1 MKNLWRKFFY
11 RPFWCLATLFIAI
24 LFVITL
30 VGEPIAYSYRGW
42 INSYLGIQETIKVD
56 DSANDT
62 PDVLYYKPE
71 YFMQYRWQWDP
82 TAGKDG
88 TGGYVFQTRWNEE
101 GLYTYLKD
109 VIKRTDTEGTVLL
122 KNEKQALPFSEG
134 TKVALYGIS
143 QFANKYLVTGQGS
156 GAHASNTSDTL
167 KGCLTSNGIEV
178 NAELY
183 ESYELVAQ
191 DYSASMFNTFPNGD
205 LNYVEFKVNE
215 APFSKIASVSDST
228 TGAGK
233 VDSAVY
239 IISRLGAENGDTDFN
254 SAGHVDNNYL
264 DLTEEEIGILD
275 KLTEYK
281 KNGKIQSIVLVLN
294 TCNAMQFKT
303 LSKYDID
310 SILWVGTGGT
320 SSYRALS
327 DVLSGKAD
335 PSGRLADTYVYD
347 NYSAPSTVNTGN
359 FTYSDNS
366 GVPATETYAHS
377 TKYVVY
383 QEGIYVG
390 YKYYETRYEDM
401 VLNQGNATGTF
412 GAKNS
417 TSDWKYNEEV
427 IYPFGY
433 GGSYA
438 TFTRSNFK
446 VKEKNGIFTASIK
459 ITNVSE
465 TYSGKDVFELY
476 VQKPYTD
483 YDKQNGIE
491 KSAVELIGFAKTK
504 TLAPGESQTL
514 TITVDKRD
522 LASYDSNGKGTYILE
537 AGSYYFAYGANSHD
551 ALNNILARKGA
562 VNGALQDDTG
572 DKEMS
577 FVYQQEEDDF
587 TTYSTSKTGETIE
600 NQFDDVDLNRYANST
615 DQTITYLSR
624 SDWSGTYPTTGV
636 SLSLKN
642 SAMLKDMQY
651 GDEIEESTEEMPT
664 YGSKETSWTLIQL
677 MYEEYDSELWD
688 QLLDQL
694 TFDEQVELTLL
705 GANQVAGAKSVSA
718 PGGLVHDGPA
728 GIRDAKGSVAYPGE
742 TVMAC
747 TYNTDLI
754 AELGEA
760 FGLEMQY
767 MGYIGLYGPG
777 ANIHR
782 NAFGGRNFEYFSED
796 GILSGYMLDAELKG
810 LCKMGIITYTKH
822 FALNEQ
828 ERNRYGASV
837 WANEQS
843 IREIYLKAFQISIE
857 DEECETVGLMTSFSR
872 LGCTWAGAHKGLL
885 TNVLRKEW
893 GFKGSTMTD
902 AAVGGYMGV
911 NGNTLAL
918 ANAVCAGQT
927 IWLSDVRSQGFG
939 GYENNATVANAIRKA
954 CKDNLY
960 AQLHSSAMNGMKSGT
975 RIEKIT
981 PWWISAIHTAQLT
994 VGIIT
999 GVCVA
1004 MTITAFVL
1012 AFLDK
1017 KKGAIYDEK
1026 V

>member
-30 VGEPIAYSYRGW
+30 VGEPIADSYRGW

-56 DSANDT
+56 DSSNET
-62 PDVLYYKPE
+62 PDVTYYKPE

-88 TGGYVFQTRWNEE
+88 TGGYVYQTRWNEE

-122 KNEKQALPFSEG
+122 KNENQALPFSEG

-156 GAHASNTSDTL
+156 GAHAANTSDTL
-167 KGCLTSNGIEV
+167 KTCLTSDGIEV

-183 ESYELVAQ
+183 DSYELAAQ
-191 DYSASMFNTFPNGD
+191 SYSASMFNTFPEGD

-215 APFSKIASVSDST
+215 APFSKIATASDAT
-228 TGAGK
+228 TGAGE

-239 IISRLGAENGDTDFN
+239 IISRLGAENGDTDF
-254 SAGHVDNNYL
+254 SAEGHVDNDYL

-281 KNGKIQSIVLVLN
+281 KANKIKSIVLVLN

-320 SSYRALS
+320 SSYRALA

-347 NYSAPSTVNTGN
+347 NHSAPSTVNTGN

-417 TSDWKYNEEV
+417 TSDWKYDQEV

-438 TFTRSNFK
+438 TFKRSDFK
-446 VKEKNGIFTASIK
+446 VSERYGTFTASIK
-459 ITNVSE
+459 ITNESE

-562 VNGALQDDTG
+562 VNSDLLSGEG
-572 DKEMS
+572 DKKMS
-577 FVYQQEEDDF
+577 WVYQQEKDDF
-587 TTYSTSKTGETIE
+587 TTYATSKTGEAIE
-600 NQFDDVDLNRYANST
+600 NQFDDVDLNRYENST
-615 DQTITYLSR
+615 DQKITYLSR
-624 SDWSGTYPTTGV
+624 SNWSGTYPTAGV

-642 SAMLKDMQY
+642 SAMLQDMQY
-651 GDEIEESTEEMPT
+651 GDEIEDSTEEMPT
-664 YGSKETSWTLIQL
+664 YGSIATNWTLVQL
-677 MYEEYDSELWD
+677 IYEEYDSELWD

-694 TFDEQVELTLL
+694 TFKEQVDLTLL
-705 GANQVAGAKSVSA
+705 GANQVSGAASVAA

-760 FGLEMQY
+760 FGMEMQY

-782 NAFGGRNFEYFSED
+782 NAYGGRNFEYYSED

-843 IREIYLKAFQISIE
+843 IREIYIKAFQISIE
-857 DEECETVGLMTSFSR
+857 DEECGTVGLMTSFSR
-872 LGCTWAGAHKGLL
+872 LGCTWSGAHKGLL

-927 IWLSDVRSQGFG
+927 IWLADVRAQGFG
-939 GYENNATVANAIRKA
+939 GYENNATVANAIRQA
-954 CKDNLY
+954 CKDNLW
-960 AQLHSSAMNGMKSGT
+960 AQLHSAGMNGMKSGT

-981 PWWISAIHTAQLT
+981 PWWIAAIHTAQLT

-1004 MTITAFVL
+1004 MTIASFVL

-1017 KKGAIYDEK
+1017 KKGAIGNEK

>member
-1 MKNLWRKFFY
+1 MKNLWRRLFY
-11 RPFWCLATLFIAI
+11 RPFWCLATLFVAI

-30 VGEPIAYSYRGW
+30 VGEPIAQSYRGW
-42 INSYLGIQETIKVD
+42 INSYLGIQEAIKVD
-56 DSANDT
+56 DSNNET
-62 PDVLYYKPE
+62 PDVMYYMPE
-71 YFMQYRWQWDP
+71 YFMQYRWQWDS
-82 TAGKDG
+82 TANKGK
-88 TGGYVFQTRWNEE
+88 GGYVLETRWNEE

-109 VIKRTDTEGTVLL
+109 VIKRTDAEGSVLL
-122 KNEKQALPFSEG
+122 KNEHSALPYAEG
-134 TKVALYGIS
+134 TKVSMYGIS
-143 QFANKYLVTGQGS
+143 QFANKYLVTGEGS
-156 GAHASNTSDTL
+156 GAHAANTSDTL
-167 KGCLTSNGIEV
+167 KGCLTADGIEV

-183 ESYELVAQ
+183 DAYEIAAQ
-191 DYSASMFNTFPNGD
+191 GYAAKMFNTFPNGD
-205 LNYVEFKVNE
+205 LNYVEFAVNE
-215 APFSKIASVSDST
+215 APFKDISSVSDST
-228 TGAGK
+228 TGDGK
-233 VDSAVY
+233 SDSALY
-239 IISRLGAENGDTDFN
+239 IISRLGAENGDTNF
-254 SAGHVDNNYL
+254 SANGHVGNNYL
-264 DLTEEEIGILD
+264 DLTKEEIEILD
-275 KLTEYK
+275 KLTDYK
-281 KNGKIQSIVLVLN
+281 KAGKIDSIVLVLN

-303 LSKYDID
+303 LAKYTDVD

-320 SSYRALS
+320 SSFAALA

-335 PSGRLADTYVYD
+335 PNGRLADTYVYD
-347 NYSAPSTVNTGN
+347 NYSAPSTVNTGD

-412 GAKNS
+412 GVKNS

-438 TFTRSNFK
+438 TFERSDFK
-446 VKEKNGIFTASIK
+446 VKEKNGTFTATIK
-459 ITNVSE
+459 IKNTSK

-476 VQKPYTD
+476 IQKPYTD

-491 KSAVELIGFAKTK
+491 KSAVELIGFAKTE

-514 TITVDKRD
+514 EITVDKRD
-522 LASYDSNGKGTYILE
+522 LASYDSNDKGTYILE
-537 AGSYYFAYGANSHD
+537 AGSYYFAYGSDSHD

-562 VNGALQDDTG
+562 VNSDLQDSAG
-572 DKEMS
+572 DKGMS
-577 FVYQQEEDDF
+577 WVYQQKEDDF
-587 TTYSTSKTGETIE
+587 TTYATSKTGVAIE

-615 DQTITYLSR
+615 DQKITYLSR
-624 SDWSGTYPTTGV
+624 ANWKDTYPTAGV

-651 GDEIEESTEEMPT
+651 ADEIEESTEEMPT
-664 YGSKETSWTLIQL
+664 YGSNKTNHTLVQL
-677 MYEEYDSELWD
+677 IYEEYDSELWD

-694 TFDEQVELTLL
+694 TFEEQVDLTLL
-705 GANQVAGAKSVSA
+705 GANQIAGAKHVSA

-760 FGLEMQY
+760 FGMEMQY
-767 MGYIGLYGPG
+767 MGYVGLYGPG

-782 NAFGGRNFEYFSED
+782 NAYGGRNFEYYSED
-796 GILSGYMLDAELKG
+796 GVLSGYMLDAELKG

-828 ERNRYGASV
+828 ERNRYGGSV

-843 IREIYLKAFQISIE
+843 IREIYLKAFQISVE
-857 DEECETVGLMTSFSR
+857 DEECETVGIMTSFSR
-872 LGCTWAGAHKGLL
+872 LGCTWSGAHKGLL
-885 TNVLRKEW
+885 TNVLRNEW

-902 AAVGGYMGV
+902 ASVAGFMGEK
-911 NGNTLAL
+911 GNTLAL

-927 IWLSDVRSQGFG
+927 VWLGDLRSQGFG
-939 GYENNATVANAIRKA
+939 GYENNATVAKAIRQA
-954 CKDNLY
+954 CKDNLW
-960 AQLHSSAMNGMKSGT
+960 AQLHSSAVNGMKSGT

-981 PWWISAIHTAQLT
+981 PWWIAAIHTAQVT

-999 GVCVA
+999 GVCAA
-1004 MTITAFVL
+1004 MAIASFVI
-1012 AFLDK
+1012 AYLDK
-1017 KKGAIYDEK
+1017 KKGVANNEK
-1026 V
+1026 A